1 MAVVTGRRRQQP
13 QYSDRVTIQWR
24 IVRNLRRETGC
35 ARPFFLIQSAD
46 FQSCRIAVGRNRVYN
61 FVPVLTSFFAPDFF
75 STATAALEIGAL
87 NQKERPNAPRPTS
100 QIPGY
105 ATASLLCRFTE
116 AVVDAFLSL

>member
-1 MAVVTGRRRQQP
+1 MREAVLFDSERRFP
-13 QYSDRVTIQWR
+13 ELPYSRGKKSSI
-24 IVRNLRRETGC
+24 
-35 ARPFFLIQSAD
+35 
-46 FQSCRIAVGRNRVYN
+46 Y

-75 STATAALEIGAL
+75 PTATAALEIGAK